1 MTEWPDEQT
10 ARLKELWADK
20 RLTIPQIA
28 KRLGKSRN
36 AVANKASRIRLDR
49 RGPASGACDW
59 TDEQI
64 ATLTRLWL
72 EGWSASKIA
81 AQIAGATRNAVIGK
95 VQRLRLPPRKTQ
107 VHFTSGTKPRNKPR
121 KSRAKPKVVK
131 MRPPVPKPEPFEFTA
146 GTWEPLAWA
155 TPVTLE
161 HVTGCRWPASDP
173 FAPIGSVDLFCN
185 CKPVEGKS
193 YCPEH
198 QARSTGKGTAGEK
211 SAVSWVKN
219 YAMKEAA

>member
-1 MTEWPDEQT
+1 MTRQ
-10 ARLKELWADK
+10 
-20 RLTIPQIA
+20 
-28 KRLGKSRN
+28 
-36 AVANKASRIRLDR
+36 
-49 RGPASGACDW
+49 ACAW

-64 ATLTRLWL
+64 EVLTRLWL
-72 EGWSASKIA
+72 EGWSAS
-81 AQIAGATRNAVIGK
+81 QIATQIKGATRNAVIGK
-95 VQRLRLPPRKTQ
+95 VNRLKLPSRKTRIR
-107 VHFTSGTKPRNKPR
+107 FPSGWEQLKKAHKPR

-131 MRPPVPKPEPFEFTA
+131 MRPPVPKPEPFEFTT
-146 GTWEPLAWA
+146 GVWEPLAWA

-173 FAPIGSVDLFCN
+173 FAPVGSVDLFCN
-185 CKPVEGKS
+185 CKPVEGRS